1 MSNSLRDDPFRLL
14 DNKYLTLLETYA
26 TSPDVSDVQLAAVA
40 RENLPG
46 LIARLRRLLSVERR
60 LRSLMGESD
69 GVAGYHLNG
78 DVAPWADLEAFL
90 FGDGPR

>member
-1 MSNSLRDDPFRLL
+1 MNSSLQDDKFRLL
-14 DNKYLTLLETYA
+14 DDRYLTLLESYA
-26 TSPDVSDVQLAAVA
+26 TSPVVSDAQLAAVA
-40 RENLPG
+40 REDLPG
-46 LIARLRRLLSVERR
+46 LIARLRQLLNVERR

-78 DVAPWADLEAFL
+78 EIAPWADLEAFL